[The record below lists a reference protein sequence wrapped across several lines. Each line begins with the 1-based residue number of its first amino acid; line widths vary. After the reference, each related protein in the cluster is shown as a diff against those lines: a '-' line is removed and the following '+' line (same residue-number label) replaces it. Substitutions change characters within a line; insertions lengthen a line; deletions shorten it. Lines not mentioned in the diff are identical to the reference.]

1 MIKFFYRIKG
11 MYKAFYMPSWVNDFI
26 PCFDIKYGQN
36 YIYTEFDS
44 LYKYYLSNNRKKKII
59 IFTKDLKSYIVD
71 ILSLTFETIADK
83 KYGKLLLANPITV
96 DLSLSN
102 IKMISYFNHVRLDS
116 DELQLNYESTQVAQ
130 VTLTT
135 KEVDDI

>member
-1 MIKFFYRIKG
+1 
-11 MYKAFYMPSWVNDFI
+11 
-26 PCFDIKYGQN
+26 
-36 YIYTEFDS
+36 